1 MKVKPRNE
9 TVDEQKGK
17 IIIMGSRN
25 VNPSQQKTEMHS
37 RAKSRVGVMRNRI
50 TKWKIG
56 NTAQS
61 NYYYENNEGMSPN
74 EFFLALIII
83 RGCCLSLTKA
93 LIIIMTPFSSSP
105 MITRQEAKETAWN

>member
-1 MKVKPRNE
+1 
-9 TVDEQKGK
+9 
-17 IIIMGSRN
+17 
-25 VNPSQQKTEMHS
+25 
-37 RAKSRVGVMRNRI
+37 
-50 TKWKIG
+50 
-56 NTAQS
+56 
-61 NYYYENNEGMSPN
+61 MSPN

>member
-50 TKWKIG
+50 TK
-56 NTAQS
+56 
-61 NYYYENNEGMSPN
+61 
-74 EFFLALIII
+74 
-83 RGCCLSLTKA
+83 
-93 LIIIMTPFSSSP
+93 
-105 MITRQEAKETAWN
+105 